1 MQRVRDRQTRLS
13 LQLVGAMIGAGL
25 LCLALV
31 LPALGAVG
39 PTKLENPLVS
49 PRTGTTATVITFSV
63 TYRSVKGS
71 APEYVRV
78 VVGPS
83 TFPMTATGS
92 GWKQG
97 VVFTVKTK
105 LPAGTAAVRFEAKDA
120 EKFAD
125 SAEGGSVTIGQPTPK
140 PTPEPTPT
148 PTPTPKPTPAPT
160 PKPTPKP
167 TPAPMPTPKP
177 TPAPMPTPKPT
188 PKPTPA
194 PTPKPTPEPTS
205 GSGGSTGGSSS
216 GGGVTPGGSSSG
228 STSGSGAGTTGAGG
242 TTKSGGDTAAGDGG
256 PNQGGSGQSGSGTG
270 WAGGSD
276 GTSEG
281 RSIGSGG
288 LGGVAG
294 TLNRSDSHT
303 ETARIGGAV
312 LGGTV
317 GVGITTDTTT
327 NPGAGSGSAFV
338 PSYRGP
344 FNGGLAALGLQ
355 GPGHIPTTP
364 AVLVSTV
371 AVSTWMAFMLFNK
384 KRKDEEAPA
393 PDEVLHAHA
402 ANGTGVAPDSDLA
415 EFTNPEDNMPRWRRP
430 SLLVARK
437 ADPIRDPAPVRP
449 PMAFPRQASGIPD
462 DVERRQVRYTVAA
475 LLDRPDELRST
486 QIGEVAA
493 GDELQVEGRSG
504 TYCRIICPDGRQ
516 GWIHRTALTEPLGS
530 GRRTW
535 EIEDFASPPDA
546 ENALAALLA
555 ARGMQR
561 RIV

>member
-31 LPALGAVG
+31 LPALGAAVG
-39 PTKLENPLVS
+39 PTKLENPSVN
-49 PRTGTTATVITFSV
+49 PRTGTTATLITFSV
-63 TYRSVKGS
+63 TYRSIKGS
-71 APEYVRV
+71 APDYVRV

-83 TFPMTATGS
+83 TFPMTTTGS
-92 GWKQG
+92 NWKQG
-97 VVFTVKTK
+97 VVFTVKTT
-105 LPAGTAAVRFEAKDA
+105 LPVGTAAVRFDAKDA
-120 EKFAD
+120 EKFVD
-125 SAEGGSVTIGQPTPK
+125 TVEGGSVTIGRPDPTPT
-140 PTPEPTPT
+140 PTPEPTPEPTPTPTAEPT
-148 PTPTPKPTPAPT
+148 PTPTPKPTPTPT
-160 PKPTPKP
+160 
-167 TPAPMPTPKP
+167 
-177 TPAPMPTPKPT
+177 
-188 PKPTPA
+188 
-194 PTPKPTPEPTS
+194 PTS
-205 GSGGSTGGSSS
+205 GGGGSTGSGSGSTSGTGTTGTTGIGGTSDSGGDSATGPRRPSEDSPGETGSGSGSTGGSYGTSWGGPGANTGS
-216 GGGVTPGGSSSG
+216 GGVTGTQAGSSGHSE
-228 STSGSGAGTTGAGG
+228 
-242 TTKSGGDTAAGDGG
+242 AARID
-256 PNQGGSGQSGSGTG
+256 
-270 WAGGSD
+270 
-276 GTSEG
+276 
-281 RSIGSGG
+281 GG
-288 LGGVAG
+288 LGG
-294 TLNRSDSHT
+294 
-303 ETARIGGAV
+303 GAV
-312 LGGTV
+312 GPRTGT
-317 GVGITTDTTT
+317 DSKT
-327 NPGAGSGSAFV
+327 NRGAGSGSAFV

-344 FNGGLAALGLQ
+344 FNGSLAALGLQ

-402 ANGTGVAPDSDLA
+402 ANGTGIAPDSDLA
-415 EFTNPEDNMPRWRRP
+415 EYPDPEDNMPRWRRP

-449 PMAFPRQASGIPD
+449 AMAFPKQASGIPD

-475 LLDRPDELRST
+475 LLDRPDELRSA
-486 QIGEVAA
+486 QIGEVTA

-504 TYCRIICPDGRQ
+504 TFCRIICPDGRQ

-535 EIEDFASPPDA
+535 EVDDFATPPDA

>member
-31 LPALGAVG
+31 LPALGAAVG
-39 PTKLENPLVS
+39 PTKLENPTVE
-49 PRTGTTATVITFSV
+49 PRTGTTATVITFSI

-78 VVGPS
+78 VVGSS
-83 TFPMTATGS
+83 TFPMSATGS
-92 GWKQG
+92 NWKEG
-97 VVFTVKTK
+97 VVFSVKTT
-105 LPAGTAAVRFEAKDA
+105 LPVGTASVRFEAKDS
-120 EKFAD
+120 EKFVDAT
-125 SAEGGSVTIGQPTPK
+125 EGGSVTIGQPD
-140 PTPEPTPT
+140 
-148 PTPTPKPTPAPT
+148 PTPAPT

-167 TPAPMPTPKP
+167 TPTPD
-177 TPAPMPTPKPT
+177 
-188 PKPTPA
+188 PTPA
-194 PTPKPTPEPTS
+194 PTPKPTPAPTVVPGGGGSTGSGAGGGNDTAS
-205 GSGGSTGGSSS
+205 GSGSGSTTGTGSTGAGSTGATGGDTATGPRRPSENGPGETGYGSGSTGGSYGTSW
-216 GGGVTPGGSSSG
+216 GGPDQ
-228 STSGSGAGTTGAGG
+228 TSGFV
-242 TTKSGGDTAAGDGG
+242 G
-256 PNQGGSGQSGSGTG
+256 PEGSP
-270 WAGGSD
+270 
-276 GTSEG
+276 
-281 RSIGSGG
+281 IGSHGHGETARIDGG
-288 LGGVAG
+288 LGGG
-294 TLNRSDSHT
+294 T
-303 ETARIGGAV
+303 IG
-312 LGGTV
+312 
-317 GVGITTDTTT
+317 
-327 NPGAGSGSAFV
+327 PGAGTDSTTNHGRESGSAFV

-344 FNGGLAALGLQ
+344 FNGSLAALGLQ

-415 EFTNPEDNMPRWRRP
+415 EFPDPEDNMPRWRRP

-449 PMAFPRQASGIPD
+449 AMAFPRQASGIPD

-486 QIGEVAA
+486 QIGEVTA

-504 TYCRIICPDGRQ
+504 TFCRIICPDGRQ

-530 GRRTW
+530 GRRPW
-535 EIEDFASPPDA
+535 EVDDFAQPPDA
-546 ENALAALLA
+546 ENALAALLT

-561 RIV
+561 RIS

>member
-31 LPALGAVG
+31 LPAFGAAVG
-39 PTKLENPLVS
+39 PTKLENPSVS
-49 PRTGTTATVITFSV
+49 PRTGTTATLITFSV

-71 APEYVRV
+71 APDYVRV
-78 VVGPS
+78 VVGSS
-83 TFPMTATGS
+83 TFPMTSPGS
-92 GWKQG
+92 NWKQG
-97 VVFTVKTK
+97 VVFSVETT
-105 LPAGTAAVRFEAKDA
+105 LPVGTASVRFEAKDT
-120 EKFAD
+120 EKFVD
-125 SAEGGSVTIGQPTPK
+125 TVEGGSVTIGQPD
-140 PTPEPTPT
+140 
-148 PTPTPKPTPAPT
+148 PTPAPT

-167 TPAPMPTPKP
+167 TPAP
-177 TPAPMPTPKPT
+177 
-188 PKPTPA
+188 
-194 PTPKPTPEPTS
+194 TS
-205 GSGGSTGGSSS
+205 GSGGSTGSGSS
-216 GGGVTPGGSSSG
+216 GGNDTASGSGSG
-228 STSGSGAGTTGAGG
+228 STSGSDPTGTIGGGG
-242 TTKSGGDTAAGDGG
+242 TTNTGGDSATGPRRPNEDGPGEAGTGSGSTGGSYGTSWGGPGASTGSGGVKGTLAGSSGHSEAARID
-256 PNQGGSGQSGSGTG
+256 
-270 WAGGSD
+270 
-276 GTSEG
+276 
-281 RSIGSGG
+281 GG
-288 LGGVAG
+288 LGG
-294 TLNRSDSHT
+294 
-303 ETARIGGAV
+303 
-312 LGGTV
+312 GTV
-317 GVGITTDTTT
+317 GSGAGTNSTT
-327 NPGAGSGSAFV
+327 NRGPGSGSAFV
-338 PSYRGP
+338 PSYSGP

-364 AVLVSTV
+364 AVLVSTI

-402 ANGTGVAPDSDLA
+402 ANGTGIAPDSDLA
-415 EFTNPEDNMPRWRRP
+415 EFPDPEDNMPRWRRP

-449 PMAFPRQASGIPD
+449 AMAFPRQASGIPD

-486 QIGEVAA
+486 QIGEVTA

-504 TYCRIICPDGRQ
+504 TFCRIICPDGRQ

-535 EIEDFASPPDA
+535 EIEDFAHPPDA
-546 ENALAALLA
+546 ENALAALLT

-561 RIV
+561 RII

>member
-31 LPALGAVG
+31 LPALAAAVG
-39 PTKLENPLVS
+39 PTKLENPSVN
-49 PRTGTTATVITFSV
+49 PRTGTTATLITFSV
-63 TYRSVKGS
+63 VYRSVKGS
-71 APEYVRV
+71 APDYVRV

-92 GWKQG
+92 NWKQG
-97 VVFTVKTK
+97 VVFTVMTK
-105 LPAGTAAVRFEAKDA
+105 LPVGTAPVRFEAKDT
-120 EKFAD
+120 EKFVD
-125 SAEGGSVTIGQPTPK
+125 TVEGGSVTIGQP
-140 PTPEPTPT
+140 EPTPT
-148 PTPTPKPTPAPT
+148 PTPEPAPT
-160 PKPTPKP
+160 SGGGST
-167 TPAPMPTPKP
+167 TDSGSTG
-177 TPAPMPTPKPT
+177 
-188 PKPTPA
+188 
-194 PTPKPTPEPTS
+194 S
-205 GSGGSTGGSSS
+205 GSGGAS
-216 GGGVTPGGSSSG
+216 GLGSSSG
-228 STSGSGAGTTGAGG
+228 SGSTTGSGTGTTGNTGAGG
-242 TTKSGGDTAAGDGG
+242 TTDTGGDIAHGPRRANEDGPGGTGSGLGSSEGPYGTPWGG
-256 PNQGGSGQSGSGTG
+256 PGDINGFGGVMGTLT
-270 WAGGSD
+270 GSD
-276 GTSEG
+276 GHGEAA
-281 RSIGSGG
+281 RVDGG
-288 LGGVAG
+288 LGGGAFGPG
-294 TLNRSDSHT
+294 TGTDSS
-303 ETARIGGAV
+303 
-312 LGGTV
+312 
-317 GVGITTDTTT
+317 T
-327 NPGAGSGSAFV
+327 NSGPGSGSAFV

-371 AVSTWMAFMLFNK
+371 AVSTWMAFMLFTK
-384 KRKDEEAPA
+384 KRKDEQAPA

-402 ANGTGVAPDSDLA
+402 ANGTGIAPDSDLA
-415 EFTNPEDNMPRWRRP
+415 DFPDPEDMMPRWRRP

-449 PMAFPRQASGIPD
+449 AMAFPRQASGIPV

-475 LLDRPDELRST
+475 LLDRPDELRSA

-504 TYCRIICPDGRQ
+504 TFCRIICPDGRQ

-535 EIEDFASPPDA
+535 EVDDFATPPDA